1 MSSWHRG
8 EGGRVQQC
16 LLGALCPNTSLHLAD
31 PARARSYCDRLALKT
46 VVGLDTVGG
55 SL

>member
-8 EGGRVQQC
+8 EGGRVEQC

-31 PARARSYCDRLALKT
+31 CAQARSYFDRLTADVLL
-46 VVGLDTVGG
+46 GLDATGG